1 MNNGPALAKNTFT
14 IKKRLLIAIPLSG
27 VVIAGSIFFYQKQFE
42 RPQRMRRGFN
52 KMRML
57 ERDADV
63 PLSKSIDDKLV
74 ADTLTL
80 ADLKAAKDTVGE
92 DIDAYVIRLIA
103 DDKLRSMQN
112 LVRDG
117 WKPSSKQRQDDVL
130 LASIRKPEFLKLAM
144 KNGANPDGNFVPR
157 RPLAFAAGNTR
168 TIEPLKILLE
178 HGANPNVESREAR
191 GISGGKPVWS
201 TPLLVALTRYNEAA
215 VRLLLKHGAQ
225 WKVTDSAG
233 RLPIEII
240 LDRTINRSQF
250 DPIEPYKVMIGRLLE
265 DGVISQAQANEALA
279 MPDGEEKKN
288 GNRREDEDNTPNGFL
303 PTAQ

>member
-14 IKKRLLIAIPLSG
+14 INKRLLIALSLSG
-27 VVIAGSIFFYQKQFE
+27 VMIAGGIYFYQKQFE

-63 PLSKSIDDKLV
+63 PLSKSIDEKLS

-103 DDKLRSMQN
+103 DDKLQSMRN

-130 LASIRKPEFLKLAM
+130 LASIRKPDFLKLAL

-168 TIEPLKILLE
+168 TIEPLRILLDS
-178 HGANPNVESREAR
+178 GANPNVESREAR

-215 VRLLLKHGAQ
+215 VRLLIKHGAQ
-225 WKVTDSAG
+225 WNVTDSAG

-240 LDRTINRSQF
+240 LDRTINRSEF
-250 DPIEPYKVMIGRLLE
+250 DPVEPYKVMIGRLLE
-265 DGVISQAQANEALA
+265 DGVITQAQANEALA
-279 MPDGEEKKN
+279 MPDGEGARTN
-288 GNRREDEDNTPNGFL
+288 NRREDDDKTPNGFL